1 VAEESPGSEL
11 NSQRFERVDE
21 DGPLRVNHTGRLF
34 RKGKVFLSREVS
46 ALSDRLGSRA
56 ESWRGRRLKLKDGRW
71 LGRVFAATRG
81 RRRGVAS
88 ARGVLH

>member
-11 NSQRFERVDE
+11 HRQRVERVYE
-21 DGPLRVNHTGRLF
+21 DGPLRVNDPSRLF
-34 RKGKVFLSREVS
+34 RKGKAFLLREVS
-46 ALSDRLGSRA
+46 ALFDRLGSRA
-56 ESWRGRRLKLKDGRW
+56 ESWRERQLKLKEGRW

-88 ARGVLH
+88 ALGVRH